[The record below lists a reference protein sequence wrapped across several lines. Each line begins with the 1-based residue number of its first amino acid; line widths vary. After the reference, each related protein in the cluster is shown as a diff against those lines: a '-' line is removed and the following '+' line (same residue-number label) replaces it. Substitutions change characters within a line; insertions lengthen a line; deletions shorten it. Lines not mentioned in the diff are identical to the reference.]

1 MPIKILPIEIPF
13 LLTLFDIHLVFITAL
28 LTIHPPRLQVRNS
41 PQTQANYLMMPFLIK
56 STKPIS
62 WKLSDISVIEIEI
75 YQPGADPILGSMFVP
90 KLLVKLDYS
99 SRSP

>member
-1 MPIKILPIEIPF
+1 M
-13 LLTLFDIHLVFITAL
+13 
-28 LTIHPPRLQVRNS
+28 TIHPPRLQVRNS

-99 SRSP
+99 SRSPCLMNMNQQNI